1 MDKYVYLLNKSSEK
15 SAYRKRPIETLKK
28 VEKLKYIAEKQEENE
43 IKQKKAVYNSSNK
56 RRRQISTLQ
65 NKVSNK
71 SFKEAVKIGSTN
83 KLNGLLYQKQ
93 LLTNSKAPQKDIQ
106 EINQKIA
113 DEIAFQTRE
122 TDLLKEA
129 EEYKNEPLKYLLKL
143 QEIKIEK
150 DASTNKE
157 IKQLKDIF
165 MSKLTPAEKLKFS
178 DEFTNL
184 TPTEQKYITEK
195 LKSVSKRDT
204 KKRNELVEK
213 FLDLEP
219 SQREAIVSEILPN
232 ITKPPKGMIQE
243 IDESKPIKK
252 QLIKEIKKSTIA
264 ETNFDGDLK
273 MKKFVNDKLMGDNST
288 SKIEIE
294 KNIEMYKGEY
304 NLRLRKPYDILLE
317 NAEDEAN
324 ENKDKQ
330 EAIDETINKSAE
342 NTVIDGDM
350 PPLAP
355 IETPEEQRMIEDI
368 TEMLKEDG
376 TPEELAKEDAKEA
389 VEGAKAELNNNSP
402 IKNIVEPEPEP
413 KLEPEPEQKQ
423 PKKRG
428 RKPKKSKETGKGF
441 TPLNKF
447 PHHLIAGTLAKH
459 IDRVRNKRFKQNM
472 RTLDIYNN
480 TNNKEYAQKLKQHL
494 LSGGGFGDWFF
505 KGLTAPFRLASN
517 IPLPGL
523 QQIGQIGSNI
533 ADSLNL

>member
-1 MDKYVYLLNKSSEK
+1 MDKYVYLLNESSNKSS
-15 SAYRKRPIETLKK
+15 YRKRPIETLKK

-56 RRRQISTLQ
+56 RRMKISTLQ
-65 NKVSNK
+65 NKVSNEA
-71 SFKEAVKIGSTN
+71 FKESVKFGNTN
-83 KLNGLLYQKQ
+83 KLNDLLYQKQ
-93 LLTNSKAPQKDIQ
+93 VLTNSRAPQKDIEQ
-106 EINQKIA
+106 INQRIA

-122 TDLLKEA
+122 KDLLKQA
-129 EEYKNEPLKYLLKL
+129 EEYKNEPLKYLMILENIK
-143 QEIKIEK
+143 QEKN
-150 DASTNKE
+150 ASTNKE
-157 IKQLKDIF
+157 LKQVKDII

-184 TPTEQKYITEK
+184 TSTEQKYIMEK
-195 LKSVSKRDT
+195 LKGISKRDI
-204 KKRNELVEK
+204 KKRNEIVER
-213 FLDLEP
+213 FLDLDP
-219 SQREAIVSEILPN
+219 SQRDSIVNEILPN
-232 ITKPPKGMIQE
+232 ITKPPKGIIQE

-273 MKKFVNDKLMGDNST
+273 MKKFVNDKLMGDNSI

-294 KNIEMYKGEY
+294 KNIEMYKEEY
-304 NLRLRKPYDILLE
+304 NLRMRKPYDILLE

-324 ENKDKQ
+324 ENKNRE
-330 EAIDETINKSAE
+330 EAIDETINESAE
-342 NTVIDGDM
+342 NAVIDSEM

-355 IETPEEQRMIEDI
+355 IETPEEQKMVEDI

-376 TPEELAKEDAKEA
+376 TPEELAQEDAREA
-389 VEGAKAELNNNSP
+389 VEGTKAELNNNLP
-402 IKNIVEPEPEP
+402 IQNIVEPEPE
-413 KLEPEPEQKQ
+413 QK
-423 PKKRG
+423 PIKKRG
-428 RKPKKSKETGKGF
+428 RKPKSKKETGKGF

-447 PHHLIAGTLAKH
+447 QHHLIAGTLAKH
-459 IDRVRNKRFKQNM
+459 IDRIRNKRFKQNM

-494 LSGGGFGDWFF
+494 LSGSGFGDWFF
-505 KGLTAPFRLASN
+505 KGLTAPFRLAAN